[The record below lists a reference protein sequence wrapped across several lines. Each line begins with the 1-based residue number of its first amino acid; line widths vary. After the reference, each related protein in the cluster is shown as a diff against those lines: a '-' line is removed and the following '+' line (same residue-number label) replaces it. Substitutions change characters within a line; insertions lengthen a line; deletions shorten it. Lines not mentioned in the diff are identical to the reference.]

1 MMTKSKAIS
10 EPVADYGM
18 AKTNLQTPPVVER
31 EDVMAGYRATARRR
45 WRDERRE
52 LNRRYAKA
60 RRVARVA
67 ADLLRE
73 RFGATRVL
81 LFGSLAHGLWY
92 SETSDIDLAC
102 EGLTSET
109 YLLAVARLQDI
120 SDEFKFDL
128 VPLESCR
135 PDLREAILK
144 DGLQI

>member
-1 MMTKSKAIS
+1 MTRVSIS
-10 EPVADYGM
+10 PDEMTA
-18 AKTNLQTPPVVER
+18 
-31 EDVMAGYRATARRR
+31 YRATARRR
-45 WRDERRE
+45 WQDEARE
-52 LNRRYAKA
+52 LDKRYAKA
-60 RRVARVA
+60 RRVARMA

-73 RFGATRVL
+73 GFGATRVI

-92 SETSDIDLAC
+92 SEISDIDLAC
-102 EGLTSET
+102 EGLASET

-144 DGLQI
+144 EGLYV

>member
-1 MMTKSKAIS
+1 MTRVSVRPDEMTI
-10 EPVADYGM
+10 
-18 AKTNLQTPPVVER
+18 
-31 EDVMAGYRATARRR
+31 YRATARQR
-45 WRDERRE
+45 WQDEARE
-52 LNRRYAKA
+52 LDRRYTRA
-60 RRVARVA
+60 RQVARMA

-73 RFGATRVL
+73 RFGATRVI
-81 LFGSLAHGLWY
+81 LFGSLTHGLWY

-144 DGLQI
+144 EGLQI

>member
-1 MMTKSKAIS
+1 MMTKSKAVS
-10 EPVADYGM
+10 EPVAACGV
-18 AKTNLQTPPVVER
+18 AKTNLQTPPVVEQ

-45 WRDERRE
+45 WQDEARE
-52 LNRRYAKA
+52 LEKRYAQA

-109 YLLAVARLQDI
+109 YLLAVAHLQDI
-120 SDEFKFDL
+120 SDEFMFDL
-128 VPLESCR
+128 APLESCR
-135 PDLREAILK
+135 PDLREAILME
-144 DGLQI
+144 GLQI